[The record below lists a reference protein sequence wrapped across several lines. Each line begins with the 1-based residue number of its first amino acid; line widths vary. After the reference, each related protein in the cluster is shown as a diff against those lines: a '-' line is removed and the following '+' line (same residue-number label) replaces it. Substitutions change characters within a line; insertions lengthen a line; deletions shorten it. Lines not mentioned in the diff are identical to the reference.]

1 MEPEEKMEFKT
12 RLGESRF
19 LEEGVDVGGGGEG
32 GGGEGGEVSLER
44 SGIKEDRLRIK
55 RNLFRTT

>member
-12 RLGESRF
+12 RLGESCF

-32 GGGEGGEVSLER
+32 GGGVTVVSLER

>member
-12 RLGESRF
+12 RLGESCF

-32 GGGEGGEVSLER
+32 GGGEGGRGEGGEV
-44 SGIKEDRLRIK
+44 
-55 RNLFRTT
+55 

>member
-32 GGGEGGEVSLER
+32 GGGVTVVSLER